1 MVWAVSLSTTELIP
15 RRLTPDAL
23 AALRGLVGFGKDKP
37 PEPIQRPTRGD
48 SPVGA
53 APQCLSGRTSYLRVR
68 LAFHPYP
75 QLVQP
80 ICNSGRCGPPR
91 PVTGA
96 SPWSWVAHAVSGP
109 VRATPRLAT
118 RASPFSDSLALCHS
132 TSKSFGRRADGLA
145 GSFFNRH
152 AIRDG
157 DPCPS
162 DRSRADGF
170 RLYFTP
176 VSGFFS
182 PFPHGTLPYRSL
194 DPFSL
199 GTWASRLPPGFLVSG
214 GTRVRP
220 RPPIPPAPT
229 GLSPP

>member
-96 SPWSWVAHAVSGP
+96 SPWPWVAHAVSGP
-109 VRATPRLAT
+109 VPDALPSRRRTGRPSQTRLRCSTGPSGPRTAT
-118 RASPFSDSLALCHS
+118 S
-132 TSKSFGRRADGLA
+132 TD
-145 GSFFNRH
+145 
-152 AIRDG
+152 
-157 DPCPS
+157 
-162 DRSRADGF
+162 
-170 RLYFTP
+170 
-176 VSGFFS
+176 
-182 PFPHGTLPYRSL
+182 
-194 DPFSL
+194 
-199 GTWASRLPPGFLVSG
+199 
-214 GTRVRP
+214 
-220 RPPIPPAPT
+220 
-229 GLSPP
+229 